1 MSQITETPTTKNLME
16 FMDLTGDTKVEW
28 DPSSQAETAA
38 AEAQF
43 DVLTK
48 KGYKAWRLS
57 ADGSQGESLNA
68 FDPKAKRILLTPR
81 MVGG

>member
-43 DVLTK
+43 DVLTG
-48 KGYKAWRLS
+48 KGYKAWKLS
-57 ADGSQGESLNA
+57 GDGSRGEQLRS
-68 FDPKAKRILLTPR
+68 FDPSAKRILLTPH

>member
-1 MSQITETPTTKNLME
+1 MSQITETPTTKNLMQ
-16 FMDLTGDTKVEW
+16 FMDLTGDTRVEW

-48 KGYKAWRLS
+48 KKYKAWKLN
-57 ADGSQGESLNA
+57 ADGTQGDQLRS
-68 FDPKAKRILLTPR
+68 FDPSAKRILLTPH